1 MTKEKDMHN
10 DRECYYLTE
19 KPERDAV
26 REKVWAKIDIVDEVI
41 RQTYHAL
48 EEFQREIRDSDCTQ
62 DKHIEE
68 LKAMLQEVAASQS
81 YTDEELKQVKVQI
94 GTLRSDIADLRN
106 HLDNGYSKKLVNDMT
121 TELLGLVK
129 LLSENNHTIR
139 QTEITSESEAN
150 KAEAELKKIKM
161 QKRFEFWTKLFTTG
175 GILFFLVAEIVKY
188 ILH

>member
-10 DRECYYLTE
+10 DKECYYLTE

-26 REKVWAKIDIVDEVI
+26 REKVWAKIDTVDEVI

-106 HLDNGYSKKLVNDMT
+106 HLDNGYSKKLSGEIT
-121 TELLGLVK
+121 TELLGLLK
-129 LLSENNHTIR
+129 IMSENNHIIR
-139 QTEITSESEAN
+139 QAEITSESQV
-150 KAEAELKKIKM
+150 KLTEAELKKIKM

-175 GILFFLVAEIVKY
+175 GILFFLVTEIIRY